1 MKILDITTK
10 TREILRD
17 ISKSPHYGDEIIH
30 RGISS
35 AVRHLCSMRP
45 EVRYGSNGALHDVD
59 DIVAPDDNGEID
71 VSERFADGIAYY
83 AASRCYDS
91 DSVDTVN
98 LQLAQSCL
106 QRAIQE
112 FQK

>member
-1 MKILDITTK
+1 MDISSTISK
-10 TREILRD
+10 TRGILRD
-17 ISKSPHYGDEIIH
+17 PQSSAHYSDDTIKS
-30 RGISS
+30 GIES
-35 AVRHLCSMRP
+35 AVRHLCSVRP
-45 EVRYGSNGALHDVD
+45 ECRYGATRASLHDAD
-59 DIVAPDDNGEID
+59 DIVKDYD
-71 VSERFADGIAYY
+71 VDPRFEDGIAFY
-83 AASRCYDS
+83 AASRCLDT

>member
-1 MKILDITTK
+1 MEIVSIITK
-10 TREILRD
+10 AREILRD
-17 ISKSPHYGDEIIH
+17 KSTSPHYDDNIIK
-30 RGISS
+30 RGIES
-35 AVRHLCSMRP
+35 AIRHLCSMRP
-45 EVRYGSNGALHDVD
+45 EVRYDKECRLHDVD
-59 DIVAPDDNGEID
+59 DVVNSLMID
-71 VSERFADGIAYY
+71 EKHVDGIAYY